1 MEILMNKKPLAAL
14 GLALVAVLT
23 MSACGSAGKPDASVN
38 EKVTIKYSNFTSN
51 GGNEKN
57 LDTVVQAFEKA
68 NPNITVQVTTLPYKD
83 YATALQTDLAAGTQ
97 ADTFDIEYANLRSY
111 VANGAVAPLD
121 GIDGSKYKQ
130 SLLKSYQS
138 DGKQYALPSSFS
150 DVVLYYN
157 KDLFDAAKVA
167 YPTASWTWADEAAAA
182 KKITDSTAGIFG
194 DFQNVSFYEFY
205 KAMAQTGGKFLSDDG
220 KSVAFNSPEGVKA
233 AEWLAGKSGTTM
245 PTPAQGAGTPDLD
258 TKLFKDGKL
267 GMLHSGIWVASSFA
281 DAPKNW
287 DIVVEPG
294 DTQKASAQFSN
305 AIAVSANSKNQAAA
319 QKWAEFMTSSEV
331 MAQTRIS
338 SGWELPPTSDES
350 VLKPYLSKDK
360 PSNRQ
365 AVFDALDHVAL
376 PPVIGD
382 NQQKMVD
389 IITNALGEVEA
400 KRSSAA
406 DALKG
411 AADQVNAL
419 LK

>member
-1 MEILMNKKPLAAL
+1 MNKKPLATLGVAL
-14 GLALVAVLT
+14 AAILA
-23 MSACGSAGKPDASVN
+23 MSGCGSAASHDASST
-38 EKVTIKYSNFTSN
+38 EKVTIKYSNFISN

-57 LDTVVQAFEKA
+57 LDTIVQAFEKA

-121 GIDGSKYKQ
+121 GVDGSKYKQ
-130 SLLKSYQS
+130 SLLQSYQS

-157 KDLFDAAKVA
+157 KALFDAAKVA
-167 YPTASWTWADEAAAA
+167 YPTADWTWADETAAA
-182 KKITDSTAGIFG
+182 KKITDSAAGVYG

-205 KAMAQTGGKFLSDDG
+205 KALAQTGGKFLNDDG
-220 KSVAFNSPEGVKA
+220 KSVAFNSPQGIKA

-245 PTPAQGAGTPDLD
+245 PTPAQGAGTPDFD
-258 TKLFKDGKL
+258 TKLFQDGKL

-281 DAPKNW
+281 DSPKNW

-294 DTQKASAQFSN
+294 DTQKASAEFSN
-305 AIAVSANSKNQAAA
+305 AIAVSANSKNKAAA
-319 QKWAEFMTSSEV
+319 QKWSEYMTSSDV

-338 SGWELPPTSDES
+338 TGWELPATSDDS
-350 VLKPYLSKDK
+350 VLKPYLAKDK
-360 PSNRQ
+360 PANRQ
-365 AVFDALDHVAL
+365 AIFDALDHVTL

-411 AADQVNAL
+411 AADQINAL

>member
-1 MEILMNKKPLAAL
+1 MNKKPLAAL
-14 GLALVAVLT
+14 GLALAAMLT
-23 MSACGSAGKPDASVN
+23 MSGCGSAANPDASSN

-57 LDTVVQAFEKA
+57 LDTIVQAFEKA

-83 YATALQTDLAAGTQ
+83 YTTALQTDLAAGTQ

-111 VANGAVAPLD
+111 VSNGAVAPID
-121 GIDGSKYKQ
+121 GVDGSKYKQ
-130 SLLKSYQS
+130 SLLQSYQS

-157 KDLFDAAKVA
+157 KALFDRAKVA
-167 YPTASWTWADEAAAA
+167 YPTADWTWADETAAA
-182 KKITDSTAGIFG
+182 KKITDSAAGVYG

-205 KAMAQTGGKFLSDDG
+205 KALAQTSGKFLNDDG
-220 KSVAFNSPEGVKA
+220 KSVAFNSPQGIKA
-233 AEWLAGKSGTTM
+233 ADWLAGKSGTTM
-245 PTPAQGAGTPDLD
+245 PTPAQGAGTPDFD

-267 GMLHSGIWVASSFA
+267 AMLHSGIWVASSFA
-281 DAPKNW
+281 DSPKNW

-294 DTQKASAQFSN
+294 DTQKASAEFSN
-305 AIAVSANSKNQAAA
+305 AIAVAANSKNKAAA
-319 QKWAEFMTSSEV
+319 QKWAEYMTSSDV

-338 SGWELPPTSDES
+338 AGWELPATSDDS
-350 VLKPYLSKDK
+350 VLKPYLAKDK
-360 PSNRQ
+360 PANRK
-365 AVFDALDHVAL
+365 AIFDALDHVAL

-411 AADQVNAL
+411 AADQINAL

>member
-1 MEILMNKKPLAAL
+1 MNKKPVAAL
-14 GLALVAVLT
+14 GLALAAILST
-23 MSACGSAGKPDASVN
+23 TGCGSAAKSDASSN

-57 LDTVVQAFEKA
+57 LDTIVQAFEKA

-83 YATALQTDLAAGTQ
+83 YATALQTDLSAGTQ
-97 ADTFDIEYANLRSY
+97 ADTFDIEYANLGSY

-121 GIDGSKYKQ
+121 GVDGSKYKE

-150 DVVLYYN
+150 DVVLYFN
-157 KDLFDAAKVA
+157 KDLFDKAGVK
-167 YPTASWTWADEAAAA
+167 YPTASWTWADETAAA
-182 KKITDSTAGIFG
+182 KKITDSGAGVYG

-205 KAMAQTGGKFLSDDG
+205 KALEQTGGKFLNDDG
-220 KSVAFNSPEGVKA
+220 KSVAFNSPQGVKA

-245 PTPAQGAGTPDLD
+245 PTPAQGAGTPDFD

-281 DAPKNW
+281 DTPKNW

-294 DTQKASAQFSN
+294 DTQKASALFSN
-305 AIAVSANSKNQAAA
+305 AVAVSANTKNQAAA

-350 VLKPYLSKDK
+350 VLKPYLTKDK
-360 PSNRQ
+360 PANRK
-365 AVFDALDHVAL
+365 AVFDALEHVAL

-400 KRSSAA
+400 KRSSAS

-411 AADQVNAL
+411 AADQINAL

>member
-1 MEILMNKKPLAAL
+1 MKKKPLAAL
-14 GLALVAVLT
+14 GLALAAILAMT
-23 MSACGSAGKPDASVN
+23 GCGSAAKSDASSN

-57 LDTVVQAFEKA
+57 LDTIVQAFEKA

-97 ADTFDIEYANLRSY
+97 ADTFDIEYANLSSY

-121 GIDGSKYKQ
+121 GVDASKYKE

-150 DVVLYYN
+150 NVVLYYN
-157 KDLFDAAKVA
+157 KDLFDKAGVQ
-167 YPTASWTWADEAAAA
+167 YPTASWTWADETAAA
-182 KKITDSTAGIFG
+182 KKITDSGAGVYG

-205 KAMAQTGGKFLSDDG
+205 KTLEQTGGKFLNDDG

-245 PTPAQGAGTPDLD
+245 PTPAQGAGTPDFD

-281 DAPKNW
+281 DAPQNW

-294 DTQKASAQFSN
+294 DTQKANALFSN
-305 AIAVSANSKNQAAA
+305 AIAVSANTKNQAAA
-319 QKWAEFMTSSEV
+319 QKWAEFMTSSEI

-338 SGWELPPTSDES
+338 TGWELPPTSDES
-350 VLKPYLSKDK
+350 VLKPYLTKDK
-360 PSNRQ
+360 PANRQ
-365 AVFDALDHVAL
+365 AVFDALEQVAL
-376 PPVIGD
+376 PPVIGE
-382 NQQKMVD
+382 NQQEMVD

-411 AADQVNAL
+411 AADQINAL

>member
-1 MEILMNKKPLAAL
+1 MNKKPLASL
-14 GLALVAVLT
+14 GLALTAILAMT
-23 MSACGSAGKPDASVN
+23 GCGSTASSNVSST

-57 LDTVVQAFEKA
+57 LDTIVQAFEKA

-121 GIDGSKYKQ
+121 GVDGSKYKQ
-130 SLLKSYQS
+130 SLLQSYQS

-157 KDLFDAAKVA
+157 KALFDAAKVA
-167 YPTASWTWADEAAAA
+167 YPTAGWTWADETAAA
-182 KKITDSTAGIFG
+182 KKITDSAAGVYG

-205 KAMAQTGGKFLSDDG
+205 KALAQTGGKFLNDDG
-220 KSVAFNSPEGVKA
+220 KSVAFNSPQGIKA

-245 PTPAQGAGTPDLD
+245 PTPAQGAGTADFD

-267 GMLHSGIWVASSFA
+267 AMLHSGIWVASSFA
-281 DAPKNW
+281 DSPKSW

-294 DTQKASAQFSN
+294 DTQKASAEFSN
-305 AIAVSANSKNQAAA
+305 AIGVSANSKNKAAA
-319 QKWAEFMTSSEV
+319 QKWAEFMTSSDV

-338 SGWELPPTSDES
+338 SGWELPATSDDS

-360 PSNRQ
+360 PANRK
-365 AVFDALDHVAL
+365 AIFDALDHVAL

-411 AADQVNAL
+411 AADQINAL

>member
-1 MEILMNKKPLAAL
+1 L
-14 GLALVAVLT
+14 
-23 MSACGSAGKPDASVN
+23 
-38 EKVTIKYSNFTSN
+38 
-51 GGNEKN
+51 
-57 LDTVVQAFEKA
+57 
-68 NPNITVQVTTLPYKD
+68 
-83 YATALQTDLAAGTQ
+83 
-97 ADTFDIEYANLRSY
+97 
-111 VANGAVAPLD
+111 
-121 GIDGSKYKQ
+121 
-130 SLLKSYQS
+130 
-138 DGKQYALPSSFS
+138 
-150 DVVLYYN
+150 
-157 KDLFDAAKVA
+157 
-167 YPTASWTWADEAAAA
+167 

-205 KAMAQTGGKFLSDDG
+205 KALAQTGGKFLSDDG
-220 KSVAFNSPEGVKA
+220 KSVAFNSPQGVKA

-245 PTPAQGAGTPDLD
+245 PTPAQGAGTPDFD

>member
-1 MEILMNKKPLAAL
+1 MNRKPLGLVTAL
-14 GLALVAVLT
+14 AAVLA
-23 MSACGSAGKPDASVN
+23 MSACSTAAQPAEVSD
-38 EKVTIKYSNFTSN
+38 KVTIKYSNFISN

-57 LDTVVQAFEKA
+57 LDTIVQAFQKA

-111 VANGAVAPLD
+111 VANGVVAPIE
-121 GIDGSKYKQ
+121 GVDGSKYKP
-130 SLLKSYQS
+130 SLLESYNS

-150 DVVLYYN
+150 DVVLYFN
-157 KDLFDAAKVA
+157 KDLFDAAGVS
-167 YPTASWTWADEAAAA
+167 YPTGSWTWADEKAAAE
-182 KKITDSTAGIFG
+182 KIANSAAGVYG
-194 DFQNVSFYEFY
+194 DFQNVSFHEFY
-205 KAMAQTGGKFLSDDG
+205 KALAQTGGKFLNDDG
-220 KSVAFNSPEGVKA
+220 KSVAFNSTEGIRA

-245 PTPAQGAGTPDLD
+245 PTPAEGAGTPDMD

-281 DAPKNW
+281 ATPANW
-287 DIVVEPG
+287 DIAVEPG
-294 DTQKASAQFSN
+294 DTQKANAAFSN
-305 AIAVSANSKNQAAA
+305 AIAVSANSKNKTAA

-331 MAQTRIS
+331 MVQTRLS
-338 SGWELPPTSDES
+338 AGWELPPTSDET
-350 VLKPYLSKDK
+350 VLQQYLAQGKPA
-360 PSNRQ
+360 NRQ
-365 AVFDALDHVAL
+365 AVFDALDNVVL

-382 NQQKMVD
+382 NQQEMVD

-400 KRSSAA
+400 KRSSAK
-406 DALKG
+406 DALSG

>member
-1 MEILMNKKPLAAL
+1 MNKKPLASL
-14 GLALVAVLT
+14 GLALTAILAMT
-23 MSACGSAGKPDASVN
+23 GCGSTASSNVSST

-57 LDTVVQAFEKA
+57 LDTIVQAFEKA

-121 GIDGSKYKQ
+121 GVDGSKYKQ
-130 SLLKSYQS
+130 SLLQSYQS

-157 KDLFDAAKVA
+157 KALFDAAKVA
-167 YPTASWTWADEAAAA
+167 YPTASWTWADETAAA
-182 KKITDSTAGIFG
+182 KKITDSAAGVYG

-205 KAMAQTGGKFLSDDG
+205 KALAQTGGKFLNDDG
-220 KSVAFNSPEGVKA
+220 KSVAFNSPQGIKA

-245 PTPAQGAGTPDLD
+245 PTPAQGAGTADFD

-267 GMLHSGIWVASSFA
+267 AMLHSGIWVASSFA
-281 DAPKNW
+281 DSPKSW

-294 DTQKASAQFSN
+294 DTQKASAEFSN
-305 AIAVSANSKNQAAA
+305 AIGVSANSKNKAAA
-319 QKWAEFMTSSEV
+319 QKWAEFMTSSDV

-338 SGWELPPTSDES
+338 SGWELPATSDDS

-360 PSNRQ
+360 PANRK
-365 AVFDALDHVAL
+365 AIFDALDHVAL

-411 AADQVNAL
+411 AADQINAL

>member
-1 MEILMNKKPLAAL
+1 MKKKPLASL
-14 GLALVAVLT
+14 GLALTAILA
-23 MSACGSAGKPDASVN
+23 MSGCGSAASSNVSST

-57 LDTVVQAFEKA
+57 LDTIVQAFEKA

-121 GIDGSKYKQ
+121 GVDGSKYKQ
-130 SLLKSYQS
+130 SLLQSYQS

-157 KDLFDAAKVA
+157 KALFDAAKVA
-167 YPTASWTWADEAAAA
+167 YPTAGWTWADETAAA
-182 KKITDSTAGIFG
+182 KKITDSAAGNYG
-194 DFQNVSFYEFY
+194 DFQNVSFYEYY
-205 KAMAQTGGKFLSDDG
+205 KALAQTGGKFLNDDG
-220 KSVAFNSPEGVKA
+220 KSVAFNSPQGIKA

-245 PTPAQGAGTPDLD
+245 PTPAQGAGTADFD

-267 GMLHSGIWVASSFA
+267 GMLHSGIWVASSFV
-281 DAPKNW
+281 DSPKNW

-294 DTQKASAQFSN
+294 DTQKASAEFSN
-305 AIAVSANSKNQAAA
+305 AIGVSANSKNKAAA
-319 QKWAEFMTSSEV
+319 QKWAEYMTSSDV

-338 SGWELPPTSDES
+338 AGWELPATSDDS
-350 VLKPYLSKDK
+350 VLKPYLAKDK
-360 PSNRQ
+360 PANRK
-365 AVFDALDHVAL
+365 AIFDALDNVAL
-376 PPVIGD
+376 PPVVGD

-411 AADQVNAL
+411 AADQINAL